1 MGYHVR
7 VRILRS
13 SQGKQIPISLDEAL
27 SAAKSIDGWSYY
39 ELPASFDTPSPT
51 FVYSGTE
58 GISATIYTFTVWY
71 DSSPGE
77 LWTENPDD
85 WCIEAMIVLAK
96 RLEARVVGDREWTYD
111 EGFAIDPNKVYCHPD
126 DIVMMAE
133 AEAQWEAAQLEFKT
147 PTVAIGGYALG
158 FLVIGIG
165 AALLLAFVA
174 LVHIVLDF
182 FGVDNRTVT
191 AIASVVVGMVSL
203 RLMIRFLRGGKF
215 PFR

>member
-1 MGYHVR
+1 MGYH

-27 SAAKSIDGWSYY
+27 SAAKSIDGWKYY
-39 ELPASFDTPSPT
+39 EPPEAPSPN
-51 FVYSGTE
+51 FEYSGPE
-58 GISATIYTFTVWY
+58 GTCAVWY

-77 LWTENPDD
+77 LWTKNPDD

-96 RLEARVVGDREWTYD
+96 RLEARVVDD
-111 EGFAIDPNKVYCHPD
+111 DGFSIESEAAYRHPD
-126 DIVMMAE
+126 DIVIAAE
-133 AEAQWEAAQLEFKT
+133 VEREAARLSLKK
-147 PTVAIGGYALG
+147 PADAIVAYAFT

-203 RLMIRFLRGGKF
+203 CLMIRFLRGGKF